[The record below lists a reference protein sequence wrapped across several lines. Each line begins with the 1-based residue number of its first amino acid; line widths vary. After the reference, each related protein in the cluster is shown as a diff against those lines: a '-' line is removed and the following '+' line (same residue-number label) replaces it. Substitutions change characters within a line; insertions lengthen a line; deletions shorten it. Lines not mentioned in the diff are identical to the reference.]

1 MAERDKTELLGLN
14 IAEMEQYLVSLG
26 EKPFR
31 GRQIHQWIYQ
41 KEVSSFY
48 DMNDLPRVLRQKLD
62 ETARISI
69 LRVLKQKVSGDGTR
83 KFLLELNDKKKV
95 ETVVIPQSYEK
106 NARYTLCIS
115 SQVGCPVG
123 CVFCATGKSGFQR
136 NLLASEIVGQ
146 VLGSNRELSRRLK
159 SAGER
164 LITSIV
170 YMGMGEPMFNYDEVV
185 KSIYILNDPS
195 GINIGQRH
203 ITVSTSG
210 DVSGIG
216 RLAEEDLQI
225 TLAVSLHACNN
236 ELRNQLVPVNK
247 KYPLQVLIPAL
258 NEYIEKTNR
267 RITFEYIML
276 DNVNISRHDA
286 QDMIKLLKPFLA
298 NINLIPYNEVKDAG
312 YKRPSSQTMHA
323 FAQWLREGGLN
334 VTVREERGAD
344 IAAACGQLAAR
355 KDR

>member
-1 MAERDKTELLGLN
+1 
-14 IAEMEQYLVSLG
+14 
-26 EKPFR
+26 
-31 GRQIHQWIYQ
+31 
-41 KEVSSFY
+41 
-48 DMNDLPRVLRQKLD
+48 
-62 ETARISI
+62 
-69 LRVLKQKVSGDGTR
+69 
-83 KFLLELNDKKKV
+83 
-95 ETVVIPQSYEK
+95 
-106 NARYTLCIS
+106 
-115 SQVGCPVG
+115 
-123 CVFCATGKSGFQR
+123 
-136 NLLASEIVGQ
+136 
-146 VLGSNRELSRRLK
+146 
-159 SAGER
+159 
-164 LITSIV
+164 
-170 YMGMGEPMFNYDEVV
+170 
-185 KSIYILNDPS
+185 
-195 GINIGQRH
+195 
-203 ITVSTSG
+203 
-210 DVSGIG
+210 VSGIG